1 MKNFKSFLKETHT
14 SHQDQAID
22 KNTNMAVFSDPTVV
36 KKLNAWVGTIA
47 GSYVLPEDAVHTL
60 RSSLSKIGLS
70 LGEVPVLEGES
81 GSVELPLTSFGGR
94 FGKGLT
100 TPHDE
105 FEVDDGIREL
115 HPRHDFLRQ
124 ERDLRHRHVPR
135 RCPWPLHGTKPCS
148 PAHGSLVALTV
159 VPPGVR
165 TDRRSPY

>member
-1 MKNFKSFLKETHT
+1 MKNFKSFLKETNT

-47 GSYVLPEDAVHTL
+47 GSYVLPEDAISNL

-70 LGEVPVLEGES
+70 FDEVPMMEGES
-81 GSVELPLTSFGGR
+81 GSFELPLTSFGGR

-105 FEVDDGIREL
+105 FEVDDGISHQVEGGL
-115 HPRHDFLRQ
+115 
-124 ERDLRHRHVPR
+124 
-135 RCPWPLHGTKPCS
+135 
-148 PAHGSLVALTV
+148 SLVIGYEEQEDNSCRLSANIK
-159 VPPGVR
+159 
-165 TDRRSPY
+165 